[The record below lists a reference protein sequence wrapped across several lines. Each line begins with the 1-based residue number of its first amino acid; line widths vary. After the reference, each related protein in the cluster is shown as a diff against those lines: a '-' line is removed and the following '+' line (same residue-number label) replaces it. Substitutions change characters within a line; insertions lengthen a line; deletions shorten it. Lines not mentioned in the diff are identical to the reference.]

1 MSTVTNNLKWL
12 IYSLC
17 FVVLLGTMNAVL
29 FNVALEDIAK
39 DLSISHS
46 KVSWIT
52 VGYALVTAIGS
63 MIYGKLADRF
73 RVKKLFIISIILFIL
88 GSIIGFSNQSF
99 VVVIFARLLQA
110 SGGSAFVALAM
121 VTVAR
126 LFTPDEKPRALAMIS
141 SSIALAVGMGSLVGG
156 AINDTLGWP
165 YLFLIM
171 VISIVGI
178 TLLMKFMPKEETHYS
193 NDVFHFDFL
202 GALLLFGLIATF
214 LLGVNINSWLF
225 VFSFVL
231 FFLFRTRMTKAKYPF
246 IDIELFKNK
255 VYLRLIT
262 VGFINNTAGL
272 AIILLLPM
280 LLVRKHGF
288 LTFSVGICLFIGSLF
303 GILSSY
309 ITGKTIPKFGNVKM
323 IYISSTVGLVGYL
336 SLGIFSNSNLV
347 VILIGLSLTIMSYSS
362 TQVSLYTLIP
372 NTLKPEKIGVGL
384 GLYNLTNF
392 VGMAFG
398 PAMAS
403 KTMEI
408 TNSFLLSFVVIAIL
422 ISLHFILMLN
432 MSSLQKR
439 QYQTN

>member
-1 MSTVTNNLKWL
+1 
-12 IYSLC
+12 
-17 FVVLLGTMNAVL
+17 
-29 FNVALEDIAK
+29 
-39 DLSISHS
+39 
-46 KVSWIT
+46 
-52 VGYALVTAIGS
+52 
-63 MIYGKLADRF
+63 
-73 RVKKLFIISIILFIL
+73 
-88 GSIIGFSNQSF
+88 
-99 VVVIFARLLQA
+99 
-110 SGGSAFVALAM
+110 
-121 VTVAR
+121 
-126 LFTPDEKPRALAMIS
+126 
-141 SSIALAVGMGSLVGG
+141 
-156 AINDTLGWP
+156 
-165 YLFLIM
+165 
-171 VISIVGI
+171 
-178 TLLMKFMPKEETHYS
+178 
-193 NDVFHFDFL
+193 
-202 GALLLFGLIATF
+202 
-214 LLGVNINSWLF
+214 
-225 VFSFVL
+225 
-231 FFLFRTRMTKAKYPF
+231 
-246 IDIELFKNK
+246 
-255 VYLRLIT
+255 
-262 VGFINNTAGL
+262 L

-288 LTFSVGICLFIGSLF
+288 STFSVGICLFIGSLF

-309 ITGKTIPKFGNVKM
+309 ITGKTIPKFGNAKM

-403 KTMEI
+403 KTMET

-439 QYQTN
+439 QYQTGNGRRLFKFVRNE